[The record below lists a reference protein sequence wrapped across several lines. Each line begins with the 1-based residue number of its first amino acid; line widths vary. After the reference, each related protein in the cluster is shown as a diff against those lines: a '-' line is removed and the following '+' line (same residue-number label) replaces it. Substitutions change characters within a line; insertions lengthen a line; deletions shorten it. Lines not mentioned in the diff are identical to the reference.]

1 MAAAYLVTVPA
12 EGGQTLVNGAN
23 ALIVYAADAT
33 DAKAICRARF
43 SGDSN
48 AMWAAATATA
58 IAAGADLEGWRLR
71 IALLDAATPVD
82 ITVTGAASATVDSLG
97 ALAVT
102 ALNALATIAGAAYNS
117 STNVLTVA
125 ETTDNLGAATLT
137 AQLLPP
143 ATSAWGNSDTPIPS
157 FISTVIDTG
166 SASDAVSCVLVA
178 SSVPAVYGSV
188 AVLG

>member
-1 MAAAYLVTVPA
+1 MASAYLVQVPA
-12 EGGQTLVNGAN
+12 EGGQNLINGAN
-23 ALIVYAADAT
+23 AMVVYAESSA
-33 DAKAICRARF
+33 DAKAFAKSKF
-43 SGDSN
+43 SGDSA
-48 AMWAAATATA
+48 AMWAAATVTA
-58 IAAGADLEGWRLR
+58 LAAGADLEGWRLR

-82 ITVTGAASATVDSLG
+82 VTVTGAASATVDSLG

-143 ATSAWGNSDTPIPS
+143 ATYGDPTVAIPS
-157 FISTVIDTG
+157 FITTVVNAGASNAAVKCTLVQ
-166 SASDAVSCVLVA
+166 SA
-178 SSVPAVYGSV
+178 VPAFYASV
-188 AVLG
+188 AVVA